1 MKQKLL
7 ILISFILL
15 SGMASGQEL
24 PGPAGSYLT
33 LYDYSNM
40 KDTVIIDRGYYE
52 IGSGAFH
59 KTIAEPAPA
68 FGKREITVRNRRLK
82 KVYIIDRNYG
92 ITLTYLYNRNGLR
105 KIKQGRCEVSNAP
118 HFW

>member
-1 MKQKLL
+1 M
-7 ILISFILL
+7 LISFILL

-24 PGPAGSYLT
+24 PGPAGYYLN

-40 KDTVIIDRGYYE
+40 KDTVIIDKGYYE
-52 IGSGAFH
+52 IGNGVFH

-68 FGKREITVRNRRLK
+68 FGKREITVKNRRLK

-92 ITLTYLYNRNGLR
+92 MTLTYLYNRHGLR